1 MASGGDGGGGSIGT
15 IVGGVVAVLVVVA
28 VAIAAA
34 VVILRRRRL
43 KERGPREIT
52 MTVPNAVYTA
62 PVADGG
68 ERGISGGER
77 GESSGSGDAF
87 AFASRP
93 LSRVAGSVHAVEPVE
108 VAAI

>member
-1 MASGGDGGGGSIGT
+1 MA
-15 IVGGVVAVLVVVA
+15 ALVIIC

-34 VVILRRRRL
+34 VMLLLRRRGD
-43 KERGPREIT
+43 ERGTGEIPT
-52 MTVPNAVYTA
+52 AVPNPVYTA

-68 ERGISGGER
+68 ASGISGGEG

-93 LSRVAGSVHAVEPVE
+93 LSRVAGSVHAVKPVK
-108 VAAI
+108 VAPI